1 MNERIVEQLVRLS
14 IRVADCLRTATL
26 CGCGLGAEWRRE
38 AKQADAD
45 LREFIAKSNSV
56 SDGPVTGEYPE
67 KGATP

>member
-45 LREFIAKSNSV
+45 LREFIAKSN
-56 SDGPVTGEYPE
+56 DQAEGLL
-67 KGATP
+67 